1 MILLLLLLFLQL
13 IVVIIFFTCFCCICF
28 TYSKT
33 QLIKLASLGF
43 KLSIKFRMDL
53 PLSSEV
59 FLQHRHKRK
68 YLGQTLFQALS
79 FLQGKSANPNHTEGK
94 FKGLLMFFK
103 FMYEK
108 NNFLK
113 NMEYRMFINLLF

>member
-1 MILLLLLLFLQL
+1 MILLLLLFLQL

-33 QLIKLASLGF
+33 QLILVKLASLGF

-53 PLSSEV
+53 PPSSCNTGIKESI
-59 FLQHRHKRK
+59 
-68 YLGQTLFQALS
+68 LGKLFFRFS
-79 FLQGKSANPNHTEGK
+79 PFCRGKSGNPNHTEGK

-108 NNFLK
+108 SNFLK
-113 NMEYRMFINLLF
+113 NMKCRMFINLLF

>member
-13 IVVIIFFTCFCCICF
+13 IVVIILFTCFCCICF

-33 QLIKLASLGF
+33 QLILVKLASLGF

-53 PLSSEV
+53 PPSSEV

-68 YLGQTLFQALS
+68 YFGQTLFQVLS
-79 FLQGKSANPNHTEGK
+79 FLQGKVWEPQTTRKVNLRAPLCFSNLCMKTQL
-94 FKGLLMFFK
+94 FK
-103 FMYEK
+103 
-108 NNFLK
+108 
-113 NMEYRMFINLLF
+113 EYGISDVY